1 MFVQS
6 FKELKFENEICRNS
20 ITTIEANGNAA
31 PGEIDSHI
39 LLRTGWVGPAHVLPN
54 PHLSTL
60 QNQVLNSN
68 KVINHCDHPVLCN
81 IPITE
86 RLQETLLVMGNS
98 S

>member
-6 FKELKFENEICRNS
+6 FEENFENKICGNS

-31 PGEIDSHI
+31 RGGIASHI
-39 LLRTGWVGPAHVLPN
+39 SLRTGRVGPAHVLPN

-60 QNQVLNSN
+60 PNQVLNSN
-68 KVINHCDHPVLCN
+68 KVITIVTTPVLCN

-86 RLQETLLVMGNS
+86 RLRETLLVMGNS